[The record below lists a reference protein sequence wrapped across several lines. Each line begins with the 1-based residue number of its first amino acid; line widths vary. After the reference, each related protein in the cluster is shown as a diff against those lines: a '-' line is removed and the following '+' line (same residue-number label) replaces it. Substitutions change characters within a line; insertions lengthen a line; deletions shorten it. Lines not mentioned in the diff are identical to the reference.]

1 MTKSDILIASWFI
14 AFATLVIVGVALPSG
29 MMGELFAYPL
39 LMLMA
44 FVCWVV
50 AREQNEK
57 RRVKEAREYL
67 AAIRGAE

>member
-1 MTKSDILIASWFI
+1 
-14 AFATLVIVGVALPSG
+14 

-67 AAIRGAE
+67 AAMRGGK

>member
-14 AFATLVIVGVALPSG
+14 TFATLVIVGIALPSG

-44 FVCWVV
+44 FVSWVV
-50 AREQNEK
+50 AREENEK

-67 AAIRGAE
+67 AAMRGGK